1 MDAMMAINFI
11 ICDTIIKSNTFAKL
25 RPGNVKL
32 GSIIFV
38 MVYLA
43 KYFHS
48 SVWARRY
55 VFEEA

>member
-1 MDAMMAINFI
+1 MDAMMVINFI

-48 SVWARRY
+48 SVWARRD
-55 VFEEA
+55 VF